1 LQQKYTYILCARLYS
16 KIIIIFIKFQLNTKC
31 YVRTLVGD
39 RWGREGRVFSEFAE
53 TVLRP
58 RSGNGVIP
66 QVIKQTHE
74 SDVGEYGILDRYL
87 TKEKVEHVMG
97 FKTISGP
104 LILIHVDVG
113 SGLFQR

>member
-1 LQQKYTYILCARLYS
+1 MH
-16 KIIIIFIKFQLNTKC
+16 
-31 YVRTLVGD
+31 TLVGD
-39 RWGREGRVFSEFAE
+39 RWRRESRVLSEFSE

-87 TKEKVEHVMG
+87 TKEKVEQCHGFQNYIWTVNFNPCGRGIWTLPEIRFGVHVGPKNLGISMG
-97 FKTISGP
+97 WSRDTCTREWTIT
-104 LILIHVDVG
+104 
-113 SGLFQR
+113 